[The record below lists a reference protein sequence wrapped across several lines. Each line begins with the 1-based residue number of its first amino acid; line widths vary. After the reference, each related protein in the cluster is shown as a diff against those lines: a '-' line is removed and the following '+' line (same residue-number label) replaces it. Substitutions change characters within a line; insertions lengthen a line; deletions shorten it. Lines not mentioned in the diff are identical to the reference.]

1 MTIKVKHLYS
11 VLFFITVSAFS
22 QTNDLSS
29 SPYSLYGLGLRNNLN
44 TGEANTLGGTGIAS
58 HSLNSINNLN
68 PASFSSFSSN
78 SFLYDIG
85 VKVQQETLVEGGV
98 DESRTNANFSSL
110 AFAFP
115 VSSKF
120 GVGLTLLPYT
130 NVGYFVSGV
139 SNEIEGSNEVYSSDI
154 YGSGGLNDIKVNVGY
169 KVTDKL
175 SVGASGSYLFGK
187 IEENET
193 NYFQNNT
200 LYVNEE
206 NFYSGFQLKTGLQYE
221 FNSNFS
227 FGAVAT
233 LPTRLKG
240 DQENTVTLA
249 VEDAVGT
256 IEESTEDLDAFK
268 LPLEIGIGLQTK
280 LKENL
285 YFNIDYTK
293 RFWDAT
299 DQTDQSGTFVDED
312 IIGLGAKYT
321 PNRNSIKYWDRV
333 NYRAGISF
341 DSGSIEINNTRVS
354 NYEATIGLGI
364 PFSKKNNSMLNV
376 GYSYGVQGRVAN
388 NLIQENY
395 HLITINLSLENI
407 WFVKR
412 YLD

>member
-1 MTIKVKHLYS
+1 MTIKVTSLS
-11 VLFFITVSAFS
+11 LLFFISVSAFS

-44 TGEANTLGGTGIAS
+44 TGEANTLGKTGIAS
-58 HSLNSINNLN
+58 HSTSSINGLN
-68 PASFSSFSSN
+68 PASFASFHSN

-120 GVGLTLLPYT
+120 GVGLTLLPFT

-139 SNEIEGSNEVYSSDI
+139 PNEIEGSNEQFNSDI
-154 YGSGGLNDIKVNVGY
+154 YGSGGLNDIKINAGY

-175 SVGASGSYLFGK
+175 SVGVSGSYLFGK

-193 NYFQNNT
+193 NYFQDNV

-206 NFYSGFQLKTGLQYE
+206 NFYSGFQLKTGLQYT

-227 FGAVAT
+227 FGAVAS
-233 LPTRLKG
+233 LPTSLKG
-240 DQENTVTLA
+240 DQENTVTLSVA
-249 VEDAVGT
+249 DAVGT
-256 IEESTEDLDAFK
+256 VEESQKDLDAFK
-268 LPLEIGIGLQTK
+268 LPLEIGLGVETK

-285 YFNIDYTK
+285 SFNIDYTR
-293 RFWDAT
+293 RFWSAT
-299 DQTDQSGTFVDED
+299 NQTDQSGTFVNQD
-312 IIGLGAKYT
+312 IIGLGTKYI
-321 PNRNSIKYWDRV
+321 PNKNSTNYWDRM
-333 NYRAGISF
+333 NYRAGLNF

-395 HLITINLSLENI
+395 HLLTLNLSLENI

-412 YLD
+412 YID

>member
-1 MTIKVKHLYS
+1 MTIKIKHFFP

-58 HSLNSINNLN
+58 HSSNSINNLN
-68 PASFSSFSSN
+68 PASFSSFSAN

-85 VKVQQETLVEGGV
+85 VKVQQETLVEGGAN
-98 DESRTNANFSSL
+98 ESRTNANFSSL

-139 SNEIEGSNEVYSSDI
+139 VNEIEGSNEVYISDI
-154 YGSGGLNDIKVNVGY
+154 YGSGGLNDIKANVGY
-169 KVTDKL
+169 NVTDKL
-175 SVGASGSYLFGK
+175 SVGVSGSYLFGK

-233 LPTRLKG
+233 LPTSLKG
-240 DQENTVTLA
+240 DQENTITLNG
-249 VEDAVGT
+249 EDSVGT
-256 IEESTEDLDAFK
+256 VEETQEDLDNFK
-268 LPLEIGIGLQTK
+268 LPLEIGLGLQTK
-280 LKENL
+280 LNENVYL
-285 YFNIDYTK
+285 NIDYTK
-293 RFWDAT
+293 RFWGAT
-299 DQTDQSGTFVDED
+299 NQTDQSGTFVDED
-312 IIGLGAKYT
+312 IIGLGANYI
-321 PNRNSIKYWDRV
+321 PNKNSTNYWNRL
-333 NYRAGISF
+333 NYRGGLSF

-354 NYEATIGLGI
+354 HYEATLGVGI

-376 GYSYGVQGRVAN
+376 GYSYGVQGRVSN

-412 YLD
+412 YID